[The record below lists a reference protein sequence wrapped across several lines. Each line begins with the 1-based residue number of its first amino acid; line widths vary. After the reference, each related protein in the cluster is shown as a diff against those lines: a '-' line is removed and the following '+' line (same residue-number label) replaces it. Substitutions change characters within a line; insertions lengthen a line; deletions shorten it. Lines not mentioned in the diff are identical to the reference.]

1 MIDQLR
7 EIFKS
12 EAADLLAEL
21 EAGLLELEEKFGNQ
35 HTIGRVFRALHTLKG
50 SSAMVGLD
58 KIASFAHEVEN
69 VFELVRIQEVSVSK
83 ELIDLILAAGDEI
96 RRMLGA
102 TDTDATGGA
111 PFEQRTR
118 EIVHHL
124 KKLAAS
130 SVESGKITPE
140 VVSVEECPG
149 GETTKYFPTESPGG
163 GEYATYRIFFRPFA
177 EILSKGSNPTLLL
190 NQLRELGECRVIAH
204 TEAIP
209 DLEDIDPEQCHTS
222 WDVILTTPD
231 GIDAIKDVFI
241 FVEDEC
247 ELAIEVIA
255 EPGPE
260 DDDAPPRKIGEIL
273 IERGLVSQQDL
284 QETLG
289 AQKRIGEMLVD
300 KGLVESSRVE
310 SALAEQEHIKAVRSR
325 PQQEEQTS
333 SVRVPAERLDALV
346 NLVGEMVTVQAR
358 LSQTVS
364 SMGHAGL
371 LSISEE
377 VERLTA
383 ELRDNTMSI
392 RMLPIGTT
400 FSKFKRLVRDLSGE
414 LGKDILLV
422 TDGGETELDK
432 TVIERLNDPLVH
444 LIRNSIDHGIEPPG
458 VREAAG
464 KPRQGTV
471 QLSAMHSGAYVLI
484 RVTDDGAG
492 LDADAIR
499 SKAVEKGLMAA
510 ETELSEKEI
519 FSLIF
524 APGFSTA
531 RQITS
536 VSGRGVGMDVVKR
549 SIDALRGSIE
559 VSSQKGIGTTM
570 TLKLPL
576 TLAIIDGLLVEV
588 GNGRYVLPLSIVEE
602 CVELTPEDVAGA
614 HGRHITHVRG
624 EIVPYILLRESFA
637 IDGNAPEVQ
646 QIVITES
653 PGGKVGFVVDKV
665 IGEHQT
671 VIKNMGRVYRNVDVI
686 SGATILGDGTVALI
700 MDVPKLVQGV
710 EAQESLAH

>member
-1 MIDQLR
+1 MIESQR
-7 EIFKS
+7 EAYRA
-12 EAADLLAEL
+12 EAYDLLAEL
-21 EAGLLELEEKFGNQ
+21 ETSLLALEEDPGDMEL
-35 HTIGRVFRALHTLKG
+35 IGRVFRALHTIKG
-50 SSAMVGLD
+50 SGAMFGFD
-58 KIASFAHEVEN
+58 DIAAFTHDVET
-69 VFELVRIQEVSVSK
+69 VFDLVRNEKQGVTKTLVDLTLRAGDWIRGMLDESDGGAMDSRGSEITSALR
-83 ELIDLILAAGDEI
+83 ELIPKPDSPARQVAQTPLPAIDDE
-96 RRMLGA
+96 
-102 TDTDATGGA
+102 
-111 PFEQRTR
+111 Q
-118 EIVHHL
+118 
-124 KKLAAS
+124 
-130 SVESGKITPE
+130 VEK
-140 VVSVEECPG
+140 
-149 GETTKYFPTESPGG
+149 
-163 GEYATYRIFFRPFA
+163 TYRIFLRPDR
-177 EILSKGSNPTLLL
+177 EIFSRGANPVLLL
-190 NQLRELGECRVIAH
+190 YELRELGECSVIAH

-209 DLEDIDPEQCHTS
+209 AVEDIDPEQCHIS
-222 WDVILTTPD
+222 WDVILTTRR
-231 GIDAIKDVFI
+231 GIDAIKDIFI
-241 FVEDEC
+241 FIEDEC
-247 ELAIEVIA
+247 ELTIEVIA

-260 DDDAPPRKIGEIL
+260 DDDAPPRRIGEIL
-273 IERGLVSQQDL
+273 IERGLVSQEDL
-284 QETLG
+284 RVALG
-289 AQKRIGEMLVD
+289 AQRRVGELLVD
-300 KGLVESSRVE
+300 KGLVEPSRVE
-310 SALAEQEHIKAVRSR
+310 SALAEQEHIRAVRSR
-325 PQQEEQTS
+325 HQKEEQTS

-358 LSQTVS
+358 LSQTVA
-364 SMGHAGL
+364 SMDHAGL

-383 ELRDNTMSI
+383 ELRENTMSI

-444 LIRNSIDHGIEPPG
+444 LIRNCIDHGLELPG

-464 KPRQGTV
+464 KPGQGTV
-471 QLSAMHSGAYVLI
+471 HLAAMHSGAYVLI

-510 ETELSEKEI
+510 DTELSEKEL
-519 FSLIF
+519 FLLIF

-531 RQITS
+531 RQVTS

-549 SIDALRGSIE
+549 SIDALRGSID
-559 VSSQKGIGTTM
+559 VSSQKGMGTTI

-588 GNGRYVLPLSIVEE
+588 GDGRYVLPLSIVEE
-602 CVELTPEDVAGA
+602 CVELTREDVAGA

-624 EIVPYILLRESFA
+624 EIVPYILLRQSFA
-637 IDGNAPEVQ
+637 ITGNAPEVQ

-710 EAQESLAH
+710 EARESLAH